1 MSVSCQGDSFR
12 FDGLGCGEFTVY
24 VGFRA
29 QATGMHQAAL
39 TRRNSAGWT
48 GDGGERFGCGV
59 AHPQEG
65 NITGNNPKYWPKW
78 HSSVP
83 NWDSETVDAAG

>member
-29 QATGMHQAAL
+29 QATGMHQAGL

-48 GDGGERFGCGV
+48 GDGGELLGREV
-59 AHPQEG
+59 AHPHREKMTE
-65 NITGNNPKYWPKW
+65 N
-78 HSSVP
+78 
-83 NWDSETVDAAG
+83 